1 MMLAQNLQEI
11 QNQAGIN
18 APKDIGTLIQNIL
31 PYIYGIVGMLLLV
44 YLILGGLQIMT
55 SRGDPKAVSAAQ
67 AKITSAIIGFVIV
80 FISAILV
87 RIIGQI
93 LGIGVFGQIFK

>member
-1 MMLAQNLQEI
+1 MLAQNLQEI